1 MADTEMIIQSI
12 IDELENKSYNAE
24 NKTEDKEKIGCEDL
38 PLPGYMSQSASG
50 MDLYAA
56 VENQTVVEKNEIK
69 LIPTGI
75 FIALPYGY
83 EAQVRPRSGLALKH
97 GITIVNSPGT
107 IDSDYRGEIGIIL
120 CNQGK
125 DKFLVER
132 GMRIAQ
138 LVVQPVIHAELEE
151 VMELEDTHRGE
162 GGFGHT
168 GH

>member
-1 MADTEMIIQSI
+1 
-12 IDELENKSYNAE
+12 
-24 NKTEDKEKIGCEDL
+24 
-38 PLPGYMSQSASG
+38 MSPAASG

-56 VENQTVVEKNEIK
+56 VENQTVVERSEII

-75 FIALPYGY
+75 FIALPHGY

-107 IDSDYRGEIGIIL
+107 VDSDYRGEIGIIL

-125 DKFLVER
+125 DKFVIER

-151 VMELEDTHRGE
+151 VKELEDTHRGD

>member
-1 MADTEMIIQSI
+1 
-12 IDELENKSYNAE
+12 
-24 NKTEDKEKIGCEDL
+24 
-38 PLPGYMSQSASG
+38 MSQAASG

-56 VENQTVVEKNEIK
+56 VENQTVVERNEII

-75 FIALPYGY
+75 FIALPHGY

-125 DKFLVER
+125 DIFVVER

-151 VMELEDTHRGE
+151 VAELEDTHRGE

>member
-1 MADTEMIIQSI
+1 MNKIQVKVMRKQGS
-12 IDELENKSYNAE
+12 
-24 NKTEDKEKIGCEDL
+24 EDL
-38 PLPGYMSQSASG
+38 PLPQYMSEAASG

-56 VENQTVVEKNEIK
+56 VDNAVQLERHEIK
-69 LIPTGI
+69 LIPTGVHI
-75 FIALPYGY
+75 ELPLGY

-97 GITIVNSPGT
+97 GLTIVNTPGT

-120 CNQGK
+120 CNLGK
-125 DKFLVER
+125 ERFTVER

-138 LVVQPVIHAELEE
+138 LVIQPVFRAELIEVECLEE
-151 VMELEDTHRGE
+151 TRRGT

>member
-1 MADTEMIIQSI
+1 MQKIKVEI
-12 IDELENKSYNAE
+12 KR
-24 NKTEDKEKIGCEDL
+24 KEGCEDI
-38 PLPGYMSQSASG
+38 PLPKYMSRNASG

-56 VENQTVVEKNEIK
+56 IDGSIVIETNEIK
-69 LIPTGI
+69 LIPAGI
-75 FIALPYGY
+75 SIALPIGF
-83 EAQVRPRSGLALKH
+83 EAQIRPRSGLALKH

-120 CNQGK
+120 SNLGK
-125 DKFLVER
+125 KRFEIER

-138 LVVQPVIHAELEE
+138 MVVQPVVQADLVEVNEL
-151 VMELEDTHRGE
+151 DCTKRGE

>member
-1 MADTEMIIQSI
+1 MNKIQVRVVR
-12 IDELENKSYNAE
+12 KQ
-24 NKTEDKEKIGCEDL
+24 GCGDL
-38 PLPGYMSQSASG
+38 PLPQYMSEAASG

-56 VENQTVVEKNEIK
+56 VDKAVQIERHEIK
-69 LIPTGI
+69 LIPTGVHI
-75 FIALPYGY
+75 ELPLGY

-97 GITIVNSPGT
+97 GLTIVNTPGT

-120 CNQGK
+120 CNLGK
-125 DKFLVER
+125 ERFTVER

-138 LVVQPVIHAELEE
+138 LVIQPVFRAELIEVEYLEE
-151 VMELEDTHRGE
+151 TRRGA

>member
-1 MADTEMIIQSI
+1 MQ
-12 IDELENKSYNAE
+12 
-24 NKTEDKEKIGCEDL
+24 KIKLKIKRKKGYEDL
-38 PLPGYMSQSASG
+38 PLPSYMSQAASG

-56 VENQTVVEKNEIK
+56 VENQTIVERNEIK

-75 FIALPYGY
+75 YIALPFGF

-97 GITIVNSPGT
+97 GITLINSPGT

-120 CNQGK
+120 GNQGK
-125 DKFLVER
+125 DKFVVER

-138 LVVQPVIHAELEE
+138 LVVQPVVHAELEE
-151 VMELEDTHRGE
+151 VVELEDTHRGE